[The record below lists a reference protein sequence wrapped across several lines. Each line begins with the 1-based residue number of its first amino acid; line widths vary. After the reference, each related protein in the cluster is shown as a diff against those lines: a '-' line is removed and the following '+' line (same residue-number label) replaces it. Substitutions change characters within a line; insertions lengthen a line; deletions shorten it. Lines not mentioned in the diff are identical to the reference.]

1 MTEAGMGQAA
11 TRYSSGAML
20 LHWLIAFALAAELA
34 LGFGMPRDASGFALY
49 QLHKSLGLTILVLTL
64 VRIGWRLKYPAPPA
78 LLTGWEGLAVKVGHF
93 ALYAFMIAAPLTGW
107 AIVSTAPIEVP
118 TMLWG
123 VIPWP
128 HLPLADG
135 LNHTLEEA
143 HELIAWGGIALF
155 VGHVAAALYHHF
167 RLKDA
172 TMARMSPKGAA
183 GAGLAM
189 LVGVVVLHFAV
200 AAVMPVREAG
210 RPTEVAAADVA
221 GDSAPS
227 TDASASAAV
236 EDTAAEETPAAE
248 ESTAAEEEAA
258 GPPPTWSI
266 QPGGNLRFTADNGGT
281 AISGTFR
288 RWSGD
293 ITMDPENPESAE
305 ISIQIDLASAAIGDA
320 TQDQMLQ
327 GGEFFNTSAN
337 PTATFRST
345 DVTRTGGNAY
355 RARGTLSLRGA
366 SRPQT
371 ITFTLG
377 GSGAQRQ
384 VDGRASIDR
393 NAFGVGTGESAAG
406 IAPTVQVEFSFRAS
420 S

>member
-1 MTEAGMGQAA
+1 MTDRAA
-11 TRYSSGAML
+11 TRYNSGAML

-64 VRIGWRLKYPAPPA
+64 VRLGWRLRYSPPPA
-78 LLTGWEGLAVKVGHF
+78 LLKGWEGQAVKAGHL
-93 ALYAFMIAAPLTGW
+93 ALYAFMLAAPLTGW
-107 AIVSTAPIEVP
+107 AIVSTAPIQVP
-118 TMLWG
+118 TMVWG

-128 HLPLADG
+128 HLPLADS

-143 HELIAWGGIALF
+143 HELIAFGGIALF
-155 VGHVAAALYHHF
+155 VGHVAAALFHHF

-172 TMARMSPKGAA
+172 TLVRMSPRGAA
-183 GAGLAM
+183 GLGLAM
-189 LVGVVVLHFAV
+189 LVGVVALCLGLLAVLPGEGEREHEAE
-200 AAVMPVREAG
+200 AATAS
-210 RPTEVAAADVA
+210 AAPDTAA
-221 GDSAPS
+221 TPA
-227 TDASASAAV
+227 ASASAAIA
-236 EDTAAEETPAAE
+236 DPTAEETAAAE
-248 ESTAAEEEAA
+248 ESATAAA
-258 GPPPTWSI
+258 GPPPSWDI
-266 QPGGNLRFTADNGGT
+266 QPGGTLRFTADNGGT

-288 RWSGD
+288 RWSGT
-293 ITMDPENPESAE
+293 IVMDPEHPETAD
-305 ISIQIDLASAAIGDA
+305 IAIQIDLASASIGDA

-327 GGEFFNTSAN
+327 GGDFFNTGAN

-345 DVTRTGGNAY
+345 SVTRTGNSY
-355 RARGTLSLRGA
+355 RARGTLSLHGA

-377 GSGAQRQ
+377 GSGANRQ
-384 VDGRASIDR
+384 VEGSASIDR

-406 IAPTVQVEFSFRAS
+406 IAPTVRVDFSFRAS

>member
-1 MTEAGMGQAA
+1 MTNQLA
-11 TRYSSGAML
+11 TRYNSGAML

-64 VRIGWRLKYPAPPA
+64 VRIGWRLTHAVPPM
-78 LLTGWEGLAVKVGHF
+78 LQTGLAGLAVKAGHL
-93 ALYAFMIAAPLTGW
+93 ALYAFMLAAPLTGW
-107 AIVSTAPIEVP
+107 AIVSTAPIDVP

-128 HLPLADG
+128 HLPLADS

-143 HELIAWGGIALF
+143 HELIAFGGMALF
-155 VGHVAAALYHHF
+155 VGHVVAALYHHF

-183 GAGLAM
+183 GIGLAM
-189 LVGVVVLHFAV
+189 LVGVVVLHFGLVAV
-200 AAVMPVREAG
+200 LPGEGEHEHEHEEGAAAAASA
-210 RPTEVAAADVA
+210 TAEVAP
-221 GDSAPS
+221 APS
-227 TDASASAAV
+227 ASASAAV
-236 EDTAAEETPAAE
+236 EDPAAEETPAAE
-248 ESTAAEEEAA
+248 ESAAAAA
-258 GPPPTWSI
+258 GPPPSWTI
-266 QPGGNLRFTADNGGT
+266 QPGGTLRFTADNGGT
-281 AISGTFR
+281 AINGTFR
-288 RWSGD
+288 RWSGT
-293 ITMDPENPESAE
+293 IAMDPENPATAN
-305 ISIQIDLASAAIGDA
+305 IAIQIDLASASLGDA

-327 GGEFFNTSAN
+327 GGEFFNSGAN

-345 DVTRTGGNAY
+345 DVTRTGNGY

-371 ITFTLG
+371 INFTLG
-377 GSGAQRQ
+377 GSGVHRQ
-384 VDGRASIDR
+384 VDGSASIDR

-406 IAPTVQVEFSFRAS
+406 IAPTVRVEFSFHAS

>member
-1 MTEAGMGQAA
+1 MTDQLA
-11 TRYSSGAML
+11 TRYNNGAML

-49 QLHKSLGLTILVLTL
+49 QLHKSLGLTILLLTL
-64 VRIGWRLKYPAPPA
+64 VRIGWRLTHAVPPVLRA
-78 LLTGWEGLAVKVGHF
+78 GWEGLAVKLGHLG
-93 ALYAFMIAAPLTGW
+93 LYAFMLAAPLTGW
-107 AIVSTAPIEVP
+107 AIVSTAPIDVP

-143 HELIAWGGIALF
+143 HELIAFGGIALF
-155 VGHVAAALYHHF
+155 VGHVAAALFHHF
-167 RLKDA
+167 KLKDA

-183 GAGLAM
+183 GIGLAM
-189 LVGVVVLHFAV
+189 LAGVVALHFGLV
-200 AAVMPVREAG
+200 AALPGEGEHEHEESAVPA
-210 RPTEVAAADVA
+210 TVADGATP
-221 GDSAPS
+221 APS
-227 TDASASAAV
+227 ASASAAV
-236 EDTAAEETPAAE
+236 EDPAAEETPSAE
-248 ESTAAEEEAA
+248 ESAAAAAA
-258 GPPPTWSI
+258 GPPPSWTI
-266 QPGGNLRFTADNGGT
+266 QPGGTLRFTADNGGT

-288 RWSGD
+288 RWSGT
-293 ITMDPENPESAE
+293 IAMDPENPATAN
-305 ISIQIDLASAAIGDA
+305 IAIQIDLASASIGDA

-327 GGEFFNTSAN
+327 GGEFFNTGAN

-345 DVTRTGGNAY
+345 DVTRTGNSY

-377 GSGAQRQ
+377 GNGAHRQ
-384 VDGRASIDR
+384 VDGSASIDR

-406 IAPTVQVEFSFRAS
+406 IAPAVRVDFSFHAS

>member
-1 MTEAGMGQAA
+1 MTDQLS
-11 TRYSSGAML
+11 TRYNNGAML

-49 QLHKSLGLTILVLTL
+49 QLHKSLGLTILLLTL
-64 VRIGWRLKYPAPPA
+64 VRIGWRLTHAVPPV
-78 LLTGWEGLAVKVGHF
+78 LRTGWEGLAVKLGHLG
-93 ALYAFMIAAPLTGW
+93 LYAFMLAAPLTGW
-107 AIVSTAPIEVP
+107 AIVSTAPIDVP

-128 HLPLADG
+128 HLPLADS

-143 HELIAWGGIALF
+143 HELIAFGGIALF
-155 VGHVAAALYHHF
+155 VGHVAAALFHHF
-167 RLKDA
+167 KLKDA

-183 GAGLAM
+183 GFGLAM
-189 LVGVVVLHFAV
+189 LAGVVVLHFGLV
-200 AAVMPVREAG
+200 AALPGEGEHEHEESAAQASENDSTT
-210 RPTEVAAADVA
+210 PT
-221 GDSAPS
+221 PS
-227 TDASASAAV
+227 ASASAAV
-236 EDTAAEETPAAE
+236 EDPAAEETPSAE
-248 ESTAAEEEAA
+248 ESAAAAAA
-258 GPPPTWSI
+258 GPPPNWTI
-266 QPGGNLRFTADNGGT
+266 QPGGTLRFTADNGGT

-288 RWSGD
+288 RWSGT
-293 ITMDPENPESAE
+293 IAMDPENPASAN
-305 ISIQIDLASAAIGDA
+305 IAIQIDLASASIGDA

-327 GGEFFNTSAN
+327 GGEFFNTGAN

-345 DVTRTGGNAY
+345 DVSRTGNGY

-377 GSGAQRQ
+377 GNGAHRQ
-384 VDGRASIDR
+384 VDGSASIDR

-406 IAPTVQVEFSFRAS
+406 IAPTVRVDFSFHAS

>member
-1 MTEAGMGQAA
+1 MTDQAV
-11 TRYSSGAML
+11 TRYNSGAML

-49 QLHKSLGLTILVLTL
+49 QLHKSLGLTILLLTL
-64 VRIGWRLKYPAPPA
+64 VRIGWRLTHAVPPVLRA
-78 LLTGWEGLAVKVGHF
+78 GWEGLAVKLGHLG
-93 ALYAFMIAAPLTGW
+93 LYAFMLAAPLTGW
-107 AIVSTAPIEVP
+107 AIVSTAPIDVP

-128 HLPLADG
+128 HLPLADS

-143 HELIAWGGIALF
+143 HELIAFGGIALF

-167 RLKDA
+167 TLKDA

-183 GAGLAM
+183 GIGLAM
-189 LVGVVVLHFAV
+189 LAGVVVLHFGLV
-200 AAVMPVREAG
+200 AALPGEGEHERE
-210 RPTEVAAADVA
+210 ESAAPATGA
-221 GDSAPS
+221 DSATPAPS
-227 TDASASAAV
+227 ASASAAV
-236 EDTAAEETPAAE
+236 EDPAAVETPSAE
-248 ESTAAEEEAA
+248 ESAAAAAA
-258 GPPPTWSI
+258 GPAPSWTI
-266 QPGGNLRFTADNGGT
+266 QPGGTLRFTADNGGT
-281 AISGTFR
+281 VISGTFR
-288 RWSGD
+288 RWSGT
-293 ITMDPENPESAE
+293 IAMDPEDPATANIA
-305 ISIQIDLASAAIGDA
+305 IQIDLASASIGDA

-327 GGEFFNTSAN
+327 GGEFFNTGAN

-345 DVTRTGGNAY
+345 DVTRTGNGY

-377 GSGAQRQ
+377 GNGAHRQ
-384 VDGRASIDR
+384 VDGSASIDR

-406 IAPTVQVEFSFRAS
+406 IAPTVRVDFSFHAS

>member
-1 MTEAGMGQAA
+1 MTDQAV
-11 TRYSSGAML
+11 TRYNSGAML

-49 QLHKSLGLTILVLTL
+49 QLHKSLGLTILLLTL
-64 VRIGWRLKYPAPPA
+64 VRIGWRLTHAVPPVLRA
-78 LLTGWEGLAVKVGHF
+78 GWEGLAVKLGHLG
-93 ALYAFMIAAPLTGW
+93 LYAFMLAAPLTGW
-107 AIVSTAPIEVP
+107 AIVSTAPIDVP

-128 HLPLADG
+128 HLPLADS

-143 HELIAWGGIALF
+143 HELIAFGGIALF
-155 VGHVAAALYHHF
+155 LGHVVAALFHHF
-167 RLKDA
+167 KLKDA

-183 GAGLAM
+183 GIGLAM
-189 LVGVVVLHFAV
+189 LAGVVVLHFGLV
-200 AAVMPVREAG
+200 AALPGEG
-210 RPTEVAAADVA
+210 EHEHEESAAPATGA
-221 GDSAPS
+221 DSATPAPS
-227 TDASASAAV
+227 ASASAAV
-236 EDTAAEETPAAE
+236 EDPAAEETPSAE
-248 ESTAAEEEAA
+248 ESAAAAAA
-258 GPPPTWSI
+258 GPPPSWTI
-266 QPGGNLRFTADNGGT
+266 QPGGTLRFTADNGGT

-288 RWSGD
+288 RWSGT
-293 ITMDPENPESAE
+293 IAMDPENPATAN
-305 ISIQIDLASAAIGDA
+305 IAIQIDLASASIGDA

-327 GGEFFNTSAN
+327 GGEFFNTGAN

-345 DVTRTGGNAY
+345 DVTRTGNGY

-377 GSGAQRQ
+377 GSGAHRQ
-384 VDGRASIDR
+384 VEGSASIDR

-406 IAPTVQVEFSFRAS
+406 IAPTVRVDFSFHAS